1 MGHCGG
7 RAVEKGPTAPLGLRS
22 HRASPGSGASPR
34 LCTQVQGGAGTWR
47 WAPWA
52 PSPAAARSANGESLR
67 KAIVQGAAFPATRL
81 TAE

>member
-1 MGHCGG
+1 MHGALRWQGG
-7 RAVEKGPTAPLGLRS
+7 GE
-22 HRASPGSGASPR
+22 GSDGAAGAAEPPR
-34 LCTQVQGGAGTWR
+34 KPRELCTQVQGGAGTWR

-52 PSPAAARSANGESLR
+52 PSPAAARSANGESLC